1 MENQAN
7 ISTNYTIFSDGKL
20 YNRRTKNYRKWFNSG
35 SGYLCSSIYIN
46 GGTLSVMQHRILAEH
61 FIPNPENKTQVNHIN
76 GVKTDNRL
84 CNLEWV
90 SPSENKKHAFKT
102 GLQKPSYKKVIDII
116 EGTIYGSVKEAAER
130 NNITKDYLS
139 MMLRGVRKNKTNLQ
153 FYNN

>member
-7 ISTNYTIFSDGKL
+7 ISTNYTILSDGKL
-20 YNRRTKNYRKWFNSG
+20 YNRRTKNYRKWFSSG